1 MYKVYTD
8 GAYSPRK
15 DVGGIGF
22 VILNDK
28 GSIVA
33 EFNKSYTNTTNQRM
47 EQMAVIQALKS
58 ITVPSEIE
66 VYSDSAYVVETYN
79 SGWKRN
85 CNNDLWATIDLLL
98 KFHKSV
104 KFIHVRGHNGDDLNE
119 RCDRNAKAAIE
130 RSSYVK
136 SNVFKLQ
143 LIFVNGIV

>member
-22 VILNDK
+22 VILNEK

-47 EQMAVIQALKS
+47 EQMAVLKALCS
-58 ITVPSEIE
+58 IVIPSDIE

-85 CNNDLWATIDLLL
+85 CNKDLWDKLDIII

-104 KFIHVRGHNGDDLNE
+104 KFIHVRGHNGDDFNE
-119 RCDRNAKAAIE
+119 RCDRNARAAIE

-136 SNVFKLQ
+136 PNVFKLQ
-143 LIFVNGIV
+143 LMFVNTIG

>member
-28 GSIVA
+28 GSLVA

-47 EQMAVIQALKS
+47 EQMAVLKALMS
-58 ITVPSEIE
+58 ITVPSDIE

-79 SGWKRN
+79 SNWKRN
-85 CNNDLWATIDLLL
+85 CNKDLWEKLDVIIS
-98 KFHKSV
+98 FHKSV

-119 RCDRNAKAAIE
+119 RCDKNAKAAIE
-130 RSSYVK
+130 RSSYEK
-136 SNVFKLQ
+136 SNVFKL
-143 LIFVNGIV
+143 

>member
-33 EFNKSYTNTTNQRM
+33 EFNKSYTNTTYQRM
-47 EQMAVIQALKS
+47 EQMAVLKALCS
-58 ITVPSEIE
+58 IVLPSDIE

-85 CNNDLWATIDLLL
+85 CNKDLWEKLDTII

-119 RCDRNAKAAIE
+119 RCDRNARAAIE
-130 RSSYVK
+130 RSSYTK

-143 LIFVNGIV
+143 LIFVNSVV

>member
-22 VILNDK
+22 IILNDK
-28 GSIVA
+28 GHIVA
-33 EFNKSYTNTTNQRM
+33 EFNKSYSNTTNQRM
-47 EQMAVIQALKS
+47 EQMAVYKALNS
-58 ITVPSEIE
+58 ITTSSEIE

-85 CNNDLWATIDLLL
+85 CNRDLWALIDAAI

-104 KFIHVRGHNGDDLNE
+104 KFIHVKGHNGNELNE
-119 RCDRNAKAAIE
+119 RCDRNARAAIE
-130 RSSYVK
+130 RSNSK
-136 SNVFKLQ
+136 RTRFFK
-143 LIFVNGIV
+143 F